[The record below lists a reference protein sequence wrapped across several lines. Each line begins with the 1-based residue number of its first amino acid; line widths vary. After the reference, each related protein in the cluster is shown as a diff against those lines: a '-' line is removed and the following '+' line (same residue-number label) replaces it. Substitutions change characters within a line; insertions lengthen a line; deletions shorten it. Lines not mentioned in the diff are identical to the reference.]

1 MKHLY
6 GNFSD
11 KQIEKLRKSIRGS
24 IFFLLVCVDPETK
37 DKYKDVDVEKN
48 FDYIITRL
56 NNLNKLLID
65 RVEIIDVISMLHS
78 ARLEYRNP
86 NFDFKVYRKLV
97 LDAGA
102 EVERLKEGD

>member
-6 GNFSD
+6 GDFSV
-11 KQIEKLRKSIRGS
+11 KQIAKLRKSIRGS

-37 DKYKDVDVEKN
+37 DEYLDVDVEKN
-48 FDYIITRL
+48 FDYIIARL
-56 NNLNKLLID
+56 NGLNKLLID
-65 RVEIIDVISMLHS
+65 RVEIVDIMSMLHS

-86 NFDFKVYRKLV
+86 NFDFKVYRKLI

-102 EVERLKEGD
+102 EVERLKEGE

>member
-37 DKYKDVDVEKN
+37 DKHKDVDVEKN

>member
-1 MKHLY
+1 MIH
-6 GNFSD
+6 
-11 KQIEKLRKSIRGS
+11 
-24 IFFLLVCVDPETK
+24 
-37 DKYKDVDVEKN
+37 

-78 ARLEYRNP
+78 ARLEYRKSD
-86 NFDFKVYRKLV
+86 FDFKVYRKLV